1 MYLPITER
9 IIRQTWLIKSLQE
22 HATIHMC
29 IWTKLR
35 NKEEALV
42 VVKKK
47 SSKVLSS
54 TPNRTRSNAKIKSR
68 SKADGKLFVQK
79 GHVCKSYSLLYRDA
93 LGYFVFQMI
102 LFIAFLSLY
111 WGAGELGRTCR
122 GQGKQRLMVQN
133 HARVPCDTNE
143 SYCPRFK
150 HSRMSNLKVIVRT
163 KFKLIARG
171 ILFIYL

>member
-1 MYLPITER
+1 M
-9 IIRQTWLIKSLQE
+9 
-22 HATIHMC
+22 
-29 IWTKLR
+29 
-35 NKEEALV
+35 
-42 VVKKK
+42 KKK

-68 SKADGKLFVQK
+68 SKADGKLFVQVK

-93 LGYFVFQMI
+93 LGYFVFQKI

-122 GQGKQRLMVQN
+122 GQGKQRLMVRD
-133 HARVPCDTNE
+133 HARVHTHTHTPCDTNE